1 MSNYDERVNNEADE
15 HAQMMSKER
24 PINILEL
31 IELKRNEIKDDD
43 NE

>member
-1 MSNYDERVNNEADE
+1 MTDYDERVNNEADE
-15 HAQMMSKER
+15 HYQMMSNAR

-31 IELKRNEIKDDD
+31 IELKRNEVKDDN